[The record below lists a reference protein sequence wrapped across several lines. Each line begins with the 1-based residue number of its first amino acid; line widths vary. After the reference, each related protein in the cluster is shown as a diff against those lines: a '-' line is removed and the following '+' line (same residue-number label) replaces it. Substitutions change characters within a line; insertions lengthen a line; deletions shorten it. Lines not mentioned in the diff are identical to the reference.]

1 MGTGFGSLAKYS
13 ADDFVLGGLTGILRL
28 DLLADACN

>member
-13 ADDFVLGGLTGILRL
+13 VDDFVLDGLTGFLRL